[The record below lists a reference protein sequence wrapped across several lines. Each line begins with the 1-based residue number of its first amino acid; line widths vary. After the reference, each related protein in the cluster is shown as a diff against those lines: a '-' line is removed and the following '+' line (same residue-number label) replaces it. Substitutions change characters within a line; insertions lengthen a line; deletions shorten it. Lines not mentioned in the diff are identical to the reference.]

1 MPVPTIVVLRLSL
14 IVSWIAAVH
23 RPTPGWGKDS
33 AGFEASD
40 RSKLLEGGFAMG
52 EFEGGSFL
60 FQVSR
65 SVVYDAAGGVVG
77 SLRSRIIDRLES

>member
-33 AGFEASD
+33 GD
-40 RSKLLEGGFAMG
+40 CSKLLEGGFAMG

-77 SLRSRIIDRLES
+77 SLIRSRIIDRLES